1 VVPVGTRRRDIVFYT
16 PRAGTILTPDAHPS
30 GGAEVQVLHLARGLA
45 HRGARVALVTYA
57 APGLPS
63 AVDGIEVIAQPYP
76 AHWPAPLRRAATL
89 ATTCVRLLRLDAR
102 VVVQRAAG
110 STTGLVA
117 LAAKATR
124 TRFVYSSASTV
135 DFTFE
140 RLGYGRTTAALFGL
154 GIRLADEIV
163 VQTDEQAELCVRRF
177 GRHPVV
183 IRSVAERPAGAPA
196 PDGSASDGFL
206 WVGRLARYKNP
217 AALLDL
223 AAAVPE
229 VPFTM
234 VCVPAAD
241 DPPGLAEELGRHAEA
256 LPNVR
261 LVGPQRRAAL
271 LELMARATAIVS
283 TSDYE
288 GMPNTLL
295 EGWSRGVPALTLAHD
310 PDGVIGREQLGWCA
324 GGEPARLAEQARL
337 LWAGRADDAGLRTR
351 CREYVHRRHDPAVVI
366 GQWAQTLGL
375 DPGARPR

>member
-1 VVPVGTRRRDIVFYT
+1 VVLVGARRRDIVFYT

-30 GGAEVQVLHLARGLA
+30 GGAEVQMLHLARGLA
-45 HRGARVALVTYA
+45 RRGARVALVTYA
-57 APGLPS
+57 APGLPA
-63 AVDGIEVIAQPYP
+63 AVDGVEVVAQRHPERG
-76 AHWPAPLRRAATL
+76 PAPLRRAVTL
-89 ATTCVRLLRLDAR
+89 ATTCARLLRLDAR

-140 RLGYGRTTAALFGL
+140 RLGYGRATVALFDL

-183 IRSVAERPAGAPA
+183 IRSVAEPPAAAPA
-196 PDGSASDGFL
+196 PDGSASEGFL
-206 WVGRLARYKNP
+206 WVGRLALYKNP

-229 VPFTM
+229 APFTM
-234 VCVPAAD
+234 VCVPGTG
-241 DPPGLAEELGRHAEA
+241 DPPGLAEELARRADG

-261 LVGPQRRAAL
+261 LMGPQRRTAL
-271 LELMARATAIVS
+271 LERMAHATAIVS

-295 EGWSRGVPALTLAHD
+295 EGWSRGVPALTLTHD
-310 PDGVIGREQLGWCA
+310 PDGVIGRERLGWCA
-324 GGEPARLAEQARL
+324 GGEPARLAEQARA
-337 LWAGRADDAGLRTR
+337 LWAGRADDAALRAR
-351 CREYVHRRHDPAVVI
+351 CRGYVRSRHDPAVVI
-366 GQWAQTLGL
+366 EQWAQTLG
-375 DPGARPR
+375 PGAQPR